1 MKLDN
6 RSLAQQVAQVSQ
18 SRAIRFLLT
27 TTEYA
32 ILVYWGIAIV
42 HSYGLLDIPS
52 EWLYSNHE
60 NSIVVAWNWSFLPL
74 DLLFATTGLLARY
87 SRRHA
92 ARLTE
97 LSLTLMFCAG
107 LMALSF
113 WAIQRQFD
121 PFWWAANAWLMII
134 AFWAYIRSPRTRDGM
149 ACASA

>member
-1 MKLDN
+1 ML
-6 RSLAQQVAQVSQ
+6 QHVSPVSH
-18 SRAIRFLLT
+18 SRAIRLLLT

-32 ILVYWGIAIV
+32 ILGYWGVAIV
-42 HSYGLLDIPS
+42 HSYGLLHIPPD
-52 EWLYSNHE
+52 WLYSNHA
-60 NSIVVAWNWSFLPL
+60 NPIVVAWNWSFLPL

-87 SRRHA
+87 SPRNA

-113 WAIQRQFD
+113 WTIQRQFD

-134 AFWAYIRSPRTRDGM
+134 AAWAYLVRPRSRD
-149 ACASA
+149 CTSHASA